1 MLRFSR
7 FQIKGILRYFI
18 PLEIIGAVLFIGN
31 VFAADVDPDSKITFD
46 ADPDP
51 DPTLKSGQVNN

>member
-7 FQIKGILRYFI
+7 FQIKGILRYFM
-18 PLEIIGAVLFIGN
+18 PLELKGAVLLISN
-31 VFAADVDPDSKITFD
+31 VFAADADPDSKNTFD

-51 DPTLKSGQVNN
+51 DPTPK